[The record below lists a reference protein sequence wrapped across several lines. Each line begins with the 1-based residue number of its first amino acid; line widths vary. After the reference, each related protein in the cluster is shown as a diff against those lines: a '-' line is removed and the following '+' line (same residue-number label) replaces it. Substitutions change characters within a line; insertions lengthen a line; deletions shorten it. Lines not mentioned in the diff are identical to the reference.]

1 MDISVHA
8 LIAVRADIFSV
19 PYLDEFVHLPAMR
32 TELRGRD
39 SPVEDNNINLSFVF
53 QKFLYSTHNR
63 MPHLLSVTAL
73 LPRLKVLIL
82 HHDFLVMQFEVVNEL
97 LCEFVFDI
105 SHLRV
110 RLPEFLIQF
119 EPVVRVIHAA

>member
-1 MDISVHA
+1 MDISVHV
-8 LIAVRADIFSV
+8 LIAVRTDILSV

-32 TELRGRD
+32 TELRGRNE
-39 SPVEDNNINLSFVF
+39 PIEDNNINLSFIL
-53 QKFLYSTHNR
+53 QEFLHPTHNR
-63 MPHLLSVTAL
+63 MPHLLSVTAF

-97 LCEFVFDI
+97 SCEFIFEI